1 LAIAAATASLACL
14 DVSSIATAEGAGLDA
29 CWVFVSGARGPLEVV
44 EIGGT
49 KVFWFTV
56 NGTAGATLFDFV
68 LDAAGF
74 AALGMDVGVS
84 TACDGGARASETG
97 GLESTGGVG
106 AFCDG
111 TGVELLLVVL
121 ETALS
126 LTGSSEVCLGGCV
139 WPGGGGGGGGAC

>member
-1 LAIAAATASLACL
+1 M
-14 DVSSIATAEGAGLDA
+14 
-29 CWVFVSGARGPLEVV
+29 EVT
-44 EIGGT
+44 ETGGT

-68 LDAAGF
+68 PDAAGF
-74 AALGMDVGVS
+74 AAAAMDAGVS
-84 TACDGGARASETG
+84 TACDGGARASEIG

-106 AFCDG
+106 AFCG
-111 TGVELLLVVL
+111 GKGVELLLVVL

-126 LTGSSEVCLGGCV
+126 LTGSSEVCLGGCI